1 MHAPTT
7 TLTQSSTTIQY
18 SATAETVN
26 RAYVPSSVKMAA
38 GVVTSEISVF
48 DATDTQMAVVTVTEV
63 SLASFLSGADVTYSE
78 TAKPNG
84 LINYVV
90 ENGTTYWLNGQ
101 TPNPTEAFV
110 LMTSVVTVLPVPSS
124 ASNSDETLTT
134 TLKTT
139 IYTRLTFTE
148 TISLKNSSAPTST
161 VYGAQFGTSSSFTGM
176 ASGGW
181 NATWTVSAK
190 GVVGTGA
197 AGFSPFPTSA
207 TLVLSKPSLDIY
219 HTKSAQP
226 SITIETLSAQSGFNV
241 YTTFS
246 TAAPTSPPG
255 SPSAAENGTTLIL
268 NGQTVTWGG
277 STTAV
282 DAASSLPSY
291 ANTTASPVSV
301 LHTATSARVGT
312 TASHVIDTTAISFI
326 PLSSSVLSVAS
337 TPGISNYT
345 ILTAASYSS
354 QLTTHATTPSVA
366 TLSQSPTSEFS
377 TASAAPSVCGEV
389 GDFTLN
395 VSNHQS

>member
-18 SATAETVN
+18 SATAENVN
-26 RAYVPSSVKMAA
+26 TAYVPSSVKMAA
-38 GVVTSEISVF
+38 GVVTSETSVY
-48 DATDTQMAVVTVTEV
+48 DATDTQTAVVTLTEA

-78 TAKPNG
+78 TAAPNG

-90 ENGTTYWLNGQ
+90 ENGITYWLNGQ

-124 ASNSDETLTT
+124 ASNSDTTLTT

-161 VYGAQFGTSSSFTGM
+161 VYGAQLFGTGSSFTGM

-190 GVVGTGA
+190 GVVGTGV

-207 TLVLSKPSLDIY
+207 TLVLSKASLDIY
-219 HTKSAQP
+219 HTKGAQP
-226 SITIETLSAQSGFNV
+226 SITIETLSAQSGFSV

-268 NGQTVTWGG
+268 NGQTVTRGG

-291 ANTTASPVSV
+291 ANTTASPV
-301 LHTATSARVGT
+301 
-312 TASHVIDTTAISFI
+312 
-326 PLSSSVLSVAS
+326 
-337 TPGISNYT
+337 
-345 ILTAASYSS
+345 
-354 QLTTHATTPSVA
+354 
-366 TLSQSPTSEFS
+366 
-377 TASAAPSVCGEV
+377 
-389 GDFTLN
+389 
-395 VSNHQS
+395 